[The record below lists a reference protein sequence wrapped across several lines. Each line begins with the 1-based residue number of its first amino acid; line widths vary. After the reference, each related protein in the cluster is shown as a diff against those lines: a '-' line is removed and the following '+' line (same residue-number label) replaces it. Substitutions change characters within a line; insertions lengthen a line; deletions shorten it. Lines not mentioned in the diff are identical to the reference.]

1 MSNKILLLE
10 DDALLGETLVD
21 LLLEEDYSVVYC
33 KNGQEVLEL
42 TYKERFDLYLL
53 DINVPIINGLNI
65 LRELRT
71 ANDKTPTIFL
81 TSHKEKEMI
90 REGFL
95 SGADD
100 YIQKPFDTYELL
112 LRIKAVLKR
121 TNGDENECISE
132 LCHDKKRKRIFYKKE
147 ELDLSQKE
155 YLLLSLF
162 IKNVNQVVTK
172 EMIIEELWNCSE
184 EVSDGAVRVYINR
197 LKHFLDDSM
206 IENIRAVGYRLVLQS

>member
-1 MSNKILLLE
+1 VSNKLLLLE
-10 DDALLGETLVD
+10 DDVLLGETLVD
-21 LLLEEDYSVVYC
+21 LLLEEDYNVVYC
-33 KNGQEVLEL
+33 KNGQEVLDF

-121 TNGDENECISE
+121 TNGDDNECISE

-155 YLLLSLF
+155 YLLLALL

-172 EMIIEELWNCSE
+172 EMIIEELWNSSE
-184 EVSDGAVRVYINR
+184 EMSDGAIRVYINR
-197 LKHFLDDSM
+197 LKHFLDDAM

>member
-1 MSNKILLLE
+1 M
-10 DDALLGETLVD
+10 D
-21 LLLEEDYSVVYC
+21 LLEEENHSVIHC
-33 KNGQEVLEL
+33 KNGQEVLDL

-53 DINVPIINGLNI
+53 DINVPVISGLDL
-65 LRELRT
+65 LRSLRN
-71 ANDKTPTIFL
+71 ADDKTPTIFL

-90 REGFL
+90 HDGFL

-100 YIQKPFDTYELL
+100 YIQKPFDSSELL

-121 TNGDENECISE
+121 TKGDENECIGQ
-132 LCHDKKRKRIFYKKE
+132 LCNDKKRKRIFFKNE

-155 YLLLSLF
+155 YLLLALL

-172 EMIIEELWNCSE
+172 EMIIEELWHSSE
-184 EVSDGAVRVYINR
+184 DISDGAIRVYINR
-197 LKHFLDDSM
+197 LKHFLDDAM

>member
-10 DDALLGETLVD
+10 DDTLLGETLVD
-21 LLLEEDYSVVYC
+21 LLLEEDYNVQYC
-33 KNGQEVLEL
+33 KNGQEVLDL
-42 TYKERFDLYLL
+42 TYKERFSLYLL
-53 DINVPIINGLNI
+53 DINVPIINGLNL
-65 LRELRT
+65 LRELRN

-121 TNGDENECISE
+121 TNGDEHECISE
-132 LCHDKKRKRIFYKKE
+132 LCHDKKRKRIFYKDE

-172 EMIIEELWNCSE
+172 EMILEELWNSSE
-184 EVSDGAVRVYINR
+184 EVSDGAIRVYINR

-206 IENIRAVGYRLVLQS
+206 IENIRAVGYRLVL

>member
-21 LLLEEDYSVVYC
+21 LLFEEDYSVLYC
-33 KNGQEVLEL
+33 KNGQEVLDL

-172 EMIIEELWNCSE
+172 EMILEELWNSSE
-184 EVSDGAVRVYINR
+184 DVSDGAIRVYINR
-197 LKHFLDDSM
+197 LKHFLDDAM
-206 IENIRAVGYRLVLQS
+206 IENIRAVGYRLVL

>member
-10 DDALLGETLVD
+10 DDTLLGETLVD
-21 LLLEEDYSVVYC
+21 LLFEEDYSVLYC
-33 KNGQEVLEL
+33 KNGQEVLDL

-65 LRELRT
+65 LRELRN

-81 TSHKEKEMI
+81 TSHKEKEVI
-90 REGFL
+90 CQGFL

-121 TNGDENECISE
+121 TNGDDNECISE

-172 EMIIEELWNCSE
+172 EMIIEELWNSSE

>member
-1 MSNKILLLE
+1 VSNKILLLE
-10 DDALLGETLVD
+10 DDVLLGETLVD
-21 LLLEEDYSVVYC
+21 LLLEEDYNVVYC
-33 KNGQEVLEL
+33 KNGQEVLDF

-121 TNGDENECISE
+121 TNGDDNECISE

-155 YLLLSLF
+155 YLLLALL

-172 EMIIEELWNCSE
+172 EMIIEELWNSSE
-184 EVSDGAVRVYINR
+184 EMSDGAIRVYINR
-197 LKHFLDDSM
+197 LKHFLDDAM

>member
-10 DDALLGETLVD
+10 DDTLLGETLVD
-21 LLLEEDYSVVYC
+21 LLLEEEYSVVHC

-42 TYKERFDLYLL
+42 TYKERFGLYLL
-53 DINVPIINGLNI
+53 DINVPIINGLNV
-65 LRELRT
+65 LRELRN

-90 REGFL
+90 CEGFL

-121 TNGDENECISE
+121 TNGDEYECISE
-132 LCHDKKRKRIFYKKE
+132 LCHDKKRKRIFYKNE

-155 YLLLSLF
+155 YLLLALF

-172 EMIIEELWNCSE
+172 EMILEELWNSSE
-184 EVSDGAVRVYINR
+184 EVSDGAIRVYINR
-197 LKHFLDDSM
+197 LKHFLDEAM
-206 IENIRAVGYRLVLQS
+206 IENIRGVGYRLVL